1 MINLEMIFE
10 EVENLGRDQ
19 VMEIMKKVIAVD
31 TTVPPGNAYR
41 EYVDIISPYFS
52 QLGYELEE
60 VTVPENLVKQ
70 IGYPLEGPRINLV
83 ATKNYG
89 QENYVSF
96 YGHMDV
102 VPAPNEGQKKW
113 RFPPFE
119 ATMIKS
125 GKIYGRGT
133 SDMKGAM
140 VCLILALQII
150 EKLHLT
156 PKFNIR
162 VMNCTD
168 EEIGSYPGVRYL
180 EEQGY
185 VKGMVFCMEGVINPI
200 IPVGSAGALNV
211 IVDTIG
217 RSCHSGMNF
226 MGINALEE
234 MVPILVELMKLKKE
248 VEERESIDIPGV
260 RPNEDGERMNMN
272 PMFNLDIIHAGEK
285 ANIVPDICTLTV
297 NRRYIPDEKY
307 EDVVREIE
315 EAINRGKAKSKAVD
329 VKVTYIHDYPA
340 FRNDPNSP
348 ANVRIKKTM
357 CLVQEISE
365 NQIAV
370 VGSSGSTDMGFLTNY
385 DVLIHGNSSVVSNA
399 HGVNETIKY
408 KDILT
413 YIKEIIVFLCA
424 DL

>member
-1 MINLEMIFE
+1 
-10 EVENLGRDQ
+10 
-19 VMEIMKKVIAVD
+19 
-31 TTVPPGNAYR
+31 
-41 EYVDIISPYFS
+41 
-52 QLGYELEE
+52 
-60 VTVPENLVKQ
+60 
-70 IGYPLEGPRINLV
+70 
-83 ATKNYG
+83 
-89 QENYVSF
+89 
-96 YGHMDV
+96 
-102 VPAPNEGQKKW
+102 
-113 RFPPFE
+113 
-119 ATMIKS
+119 
-125 GKIYGRGT
+125 
-133 SDMKGAM
+133 
-140 VCLILALQII
+140 
-150 EKLHLT
+150 
-156 PKFNIR
+156 
-162 VMNCTD
+162 
-168 EEIGSYPGVRYL
+168 
-180 EEQGY
+180 
-185 VKGMVFCMEGVINPI
+185 
-200 IPVGSAGALNV
+200 
-211 IVDTIG
+211 
-217 RSCHSGMNF
+217 
-226 MGINALEE
+226 
-234 MVPILVELMKLKKE
+234 
-248 VEERESIDIPGV
+248 
-260 RPNEDGERMNMN
+260 
-272 PMFNLDIIHAGEK
+272 
-285 ANIVPDICTLTV
+285 V